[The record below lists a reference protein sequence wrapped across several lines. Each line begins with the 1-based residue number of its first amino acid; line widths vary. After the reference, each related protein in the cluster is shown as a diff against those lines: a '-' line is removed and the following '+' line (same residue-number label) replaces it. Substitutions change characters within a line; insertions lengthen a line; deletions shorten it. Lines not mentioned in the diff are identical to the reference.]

1 VVVSVT
7 NISLVRPGL
16 GEQPENG
23 GSCTGCAHRS
33 DCYVQVVSAQSHH
46 PPCPELISA
55 FKLSTDLAQ
64 PDFSRTVNGHDTV
77 VAMGGPH
84 IFGFPL
90 ALRKTK
96 APSARS
102 APSTPI
108 ETSGRSLVKE
118 QPTQSRNGT
127 YTSTGIQEQH
137 RYTSVS
143 KDPGLGGISASDM
156 ATESG
161 TLVATADEEA
171 GRFLFTIHQKPSSQL
186 LGNQN
191 YECSQNSESGVD
203 QTTQS
208 LRGYKSSSTLRSFY
222 DPQQAPLSISQQTS
236 DSSAR
241 DLALRKGCP
250 PVVSMEKSISQSP
263 QASGVSTPKSTKTGL
278 IRLDLSMLFP
288 KPSSRHGHLTQS
300 PIGGGPSDAISEQL
314 VMPPAVPFGPS
325 TSQKRRL
332 NTADAKKALPLFRKP
347 NESTLSFDSQES
359 SRMGART
366 PKSGIKHWVDNFED
380 EDIEDV
386 DQYESVEP
394 RPPTRRDTQPPSKI
408 TPETYYHNAY
418 DTSFQNKRLD
428 PNTGRS
434 HPRLKMLSATERR
447 TASPAREELRLAL
460 HNSEFR
466 SKHQGTIP
474 AKRRTM
480 HFRKRR
486 NNPFDKIDVHKDSVL
501 CLSSSDDESEADE
514 SPQSD
519 IGSTIP
525 GIRDSLIIEASDN
538 SDVEIGTAHAIK
550 TNRPKLEQDP
560 PREESRSQAS
570 RVSKYSLKTVN
581 IPERHSS
588 RIFSF
593 LSDQS
598 RSLSNT
604 QEGSV
609 AVPPLPATPSE
620 LIGNYHHT
628 SQQRNSVNRLMTV
641 TPQEQWLLEAIRTK
655 QASRH
660 QSIIPESFPRTPE
673 LEQGESNVSTRRPHT
688 SGIGGHSASFFHLG
702 QESVPTV
709 PSFHKHR
716 RSISAGELLEYNGTE
731 SRKSC
736 SIDLVTSR
744 RGSLA
749 YSSLPSSSSQEYP
762 PTPTFELAPDTS
774 TRRANSS
781 TKRFSNL
788 PTNYQRH
795 SRIRTGSSGVIVL
808 DNPDD
813 DSSRHFKSDDL
824 PVWVFNGWFDKPGLA
839 AVH

>member
-1 VVVSVT
+1 
-7 NISLVRPGL
+7 
-16 GEQPENG
+16 
-23 GSCTGCAHRS
+23 
-33 DCYVQVVSAQSHH
+33 
-46 PPCPELISA
+46 
-55 FKLSTDLAQ
+55 
-64 PDFSRTVNGHDTV
+64 
-77 VAMGGPH
+77 MGGPH

-96 APSARS
+96 ATSGRS

-108 ETSGRSLVKE
+108 ETSVQSLVKE
-118 QPTQSRNGT
+118 QATRSRNGI
-127 YTSTGIQEQH
+127 YTSAGIQEQH
-137 RYTSVS
+137 SYTSIS
-143 KDPGLGGISASDM
+143 KDPSLGSISASDM

-171 GRFLFTIHQKPSSQL
+171 GRLLYAIHQKASSQL
-186 LGNQN
+186 LGKQN
-191 YECSQNSESGVD
+191 YESSPSSESRVD
-203 QTTQS
+203 ETTPS

-222 DPQQAPLSISQQTS
+222 DPQKIPLSVSQQTS
-236 DSSAR
+236 NSSAR

-250 PVVSMEKSISQSP
+250 PVVSTEKPISPLPRYQKTLDVP
-263 QASGVSTPKSTKTGL
+263 TPKSTKTGL

-288 KPSSRHGHLTQS
+288 KPSSRHDHLAQS
-300 PIGGGPSDAISEQL
+300 PIGGRPSDAVSEQL

-325 TSQKRRL
+325 TGQRHRF
-332 NTADAKKALPLFRKP
+332 NIANAKKAPPLPRKSNDP
-347 NESTLSFDSQES
+347 ALSLDSQES
-359 SRMGART
+359 SRMSARR
-366 PKSGIKHWVDNFED
+366 PKGGIKYWVDNFED
-380 EDIEDV
+380 EDVEDI
-386 DQYESVEP
+386 DQYEDVEP
-394 RPPTRRDTQPPSKI
+394 RLPTSRDTQPPSKI
-408 TPETYYHNAY
+408 MPAKLEAYYHNAY
-418 DTSFQNKRLD
+418 DTPFQNKRLD

-434 HPRLKMLSATERR
+434 QSRPEMLSATERR
-447 TASPAREELRLAL
+447 TVRPAQEELRPPL
-460 HNSEFR
+460 HKSEFR
-466 SKHQGTIP
+466 SKRQGTIP
-474 AKRRTM
+474 AKRRTT

-486 NNPFDKIDVHKDSVL
+486 SNLFDKIDVHKDSVL
-501 CLSSSDDESEADE
+501 CLSSSDDESETDD

-525 GIRDSLIIEASDN
+525 GIRDSLIIESSDN

-550 TNRPKLEQDP
+550 TNRPKLEQDS
-560 PREESRSQAS
+560 PREESRSPAS

-598 RSLSNT
+598 RSLPNT
-604 QEGSV
+604 QDDPV
-609 AVPPLPATPSE
+609 AVPPIPPE
-620 LIGNYHHT
+620 LIGNYRHSSTST
-628 SQQRNSVNRLMTV
+628 SQKRNSVNRLMTV
-641 TPQEQWLLEAIRTK
+641 TPQEQWLLEAIRSK

-660 QSIIPESFPRTPE
+660 QSIIPEPFPRTPE

-688 SGIGGHSASFFHLG
+688 SGIGSHSTSFFHLN
-702 QESVPTV
+702 QESVPAV

-716 RSISAGELLEYNGTE
+716 RSISAGELLESNGTE

-736 SIDLVTSR
+736 SIDLITSR

-774 TRRANSS
+774 SRRANSS
-781 TKRFSNL
+781 TKRYSNL
-788 PTNYQRH
+788 PTSYQRH

-808 DNPDD
+808 DNSDD
-813 DSSRHFKSDDL
+813 DSSRRFKPDEL
-824 PVWVFNGWFDKPGLA
+824 PIWVFNGWFDKPGLA

>member
-1 VVVSVT
+1 
-7 NISLVRPGL
+7 
-16 GEQPENG
+16 
-23 GSCTGCAHRS
+23 
-33 DCYVQVVSAQSHH
+33 
-46 PPCPELISA
+46 
-55 FKLSTDLAQ
+55 
-64 PDFSRTVNGHDTV
+64 
-77 VAMGGPH
+77 MGGPH

-96 APSARS
+96 ATPTRS

-108 ETSGRSLVKE
+108 ETSVPSLVKE
-118 QPTQSRNGT
+118 QATQSRIGT

-137 RYTSVS
+137 SYTSIS
-143 KDPGLGGISASDM
+143 KDPSLGSISASDM

-171 GRFLFTIHQKPSSQL
+171 GRLLFTIHQKASSQL

-191 YECSQNSESGVD
+191 YEYSPNSESGVD

-208 LRGYKSSSTLRSFY
+208 LRGYKSSSTIRSFY
-222 DPQQAPLSISQQTS
+222 DPQKTPLSISQQTS
-236 DSSAR
+236 NSSAR

-250 PVVSMEKSISQSP
+250 PVVSTEKPISPLPRYQKTP
-263 QASGVSTPKSTKTGL
+263 DVPTPKSTKTGL
-278 IRLDLSMLFP
+278 VRLDLSMLFP
-288 KPSSRHGHLTQS
+288 KPSSRHDHLTRS
-300 PIGGGPSDAISEQL
+300 PIGGRPSDAVSEQL

-325 TSQKRRL
+325 TSQRHRL
-332 NTADAKKALPLFRKP
+332 NIADAKKALPLLRKP
-347 NESTLSFDSQES
+347 NEPALSFDSQES
-359 SRMGART
+359 SRVSAWT
-366 PKSGIKHWVDNFED
+366 PKSGIKYWVDDFED
-380 EDIEDV
+380 EDVEDV
-386 DQYESVEP
+386 DEYENVEP
-394 RPPTRRDTQPPSKI
+394 RLPTSRDTQPPSKI
-408 TPETYYHNAY
+408 MPAKLETYYHNAY

-428 PNTGRS
+428 PNTGRNQ
-434 HPRLKMLSATERR
+434 PRLKMLSATERR

-460 HNSEFR
+460 HKSEFR
-466 SKHQGTIP
+466 SKYQGTIP
-474 AKRRTM
+474 AKRRTT

-486 NNPFDKIDVHKDSVL
+486 SNLFDKVDVHKDSVL
-501 CLSSSDDESEADE
+501 CLSSSDDESETDD

-525 GIRDSLIIEASDN
+525 GIRDSLIIESSDN

-588 RIFSF
+588 RVFSF

-598 RSLSNT
+598 RSLPNT
-604 QEGSV
+604 QEGSM
-609 AVPPLPATPSE
+609 AVPPMPAPPSE

-628 SQQRNSVNRLMTV
+628 SQKRNSVNRLMTV
-641 TPQEQWLLEAIRTK
+641 TPQEQWLLEAIRSK

-660 QSIIPESFPRTPE
+660 QSIIPEPFPRTPE

-688 SGIGGHSASFFHLG
+688 SGIGAHSAPFFQLS

-709 PSFHKHR
+709 PSFHRHR
-716 RSISAGELLEYNGTE
+716 RSISAGELLESSGTE

-736 SIDLVTSR
+736 SIDLITSR

-813 DSSRHFKSDDL
+813 DSSRHFKPDEL
-824 PVWVFNGWFDKPGLA
+824 PIWVFNGWFDKPGLA